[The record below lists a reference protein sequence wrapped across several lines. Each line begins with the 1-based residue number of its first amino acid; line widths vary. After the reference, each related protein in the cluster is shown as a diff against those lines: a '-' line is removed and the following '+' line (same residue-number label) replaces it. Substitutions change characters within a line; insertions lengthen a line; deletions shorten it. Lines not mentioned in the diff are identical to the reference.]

1 MTVQLHS
8 GRFAMYSATRQWN
21 PGDEFILA
29 GTRRIIDAA
38 FGPLDPVLYDRN
50 PDVRPADGTTIGAR
64 NLRRP
69 LDETAGALYERLSA
83 HLRLGFSSNSVKF
96 DSDLSSVSLALM
108 AGSPEWAS
116 DRCWSFYDHVFRHR
130 IPVIGLGLGS
140 MPEERPEFVDVA
152 LGKAVALTTRS
163 RSLARTPLARR
174 FDIEYLPCPAL
185 LSAPTTREVTSVT
198 RVGIA
203 IGVPYE
209 DAVWAN
215 GLDTAFYEQV
225 CAAID
230 DLIAAY
236 GSEVAIEF
244 VAHYI
249 DEIPVLRERFPDH
262 VVRYSFD
269 SADYADLFGA
279 YDLVISTRVHG
290 CGISA
295 SQGIPT
301 ISLGHDFRSDTTDG
315 FLSVSVDLA
324 GGASLSDAFSE
335 LAGAASSRNT
345 ELIAHRAATF
355 EAYLD
360 LLRTRVPDGLTAVDY
375 GEGGRVVFREGAPPE
390 VVSPQVVS
398 SLIHD
403 AASFAAELTAARSS
417 NDELRR
423 VLDEVEASKAE
434 MAVELDA
441 ARQAVSSM
449 EATRAARRSWGQRIR
464 SRLGGS

>member
-1 MTVQLHS
+1 MAH
-8 GRFAMYSATRQWN
+8 
-21 PGDEFILA
+21 
-29 GTRRIIDAA
+29 
-38 FGPLDPVLYDRN
+38 PVA
-50 PDVRPADGTTIGAR
+50 VTTPRAR
-64 NLRRP
+64 KTTTPR
-69 LDETAGALYERLSA
+69 
-83 HLRLGFSSNSVKF
+83 
-96 DSDLSSVSLALM
+96 DS
-108 AGSPEWAS
+108 
-116 DRCWSFYDHVFRHR
+116 R
-130 IPVIGLGLGS
+130 
-140 MPEERPEFVDVA
+140 
-152 LGKAVALTTRS
+152 
-163 RSLARTPLARR
+163 
-174 FDIEYLPCPAL
+174 
-185 LSAPTTREVTSVT
+185 VT